1 MLKNTSTSQLTI
13 HDVEWFPN
21 DGVFRIKAP
30 IEDQTLEMGLQWEE
44 EDRDKITFNI
54 YLALYNKRKHMGI
67 NEDKILST
75 GKNPFMTYKVALK
88 CFDLLEKRCLKEE
101 TLAEKDIL
109 LYCHWVD
116 HRRRDVYYKVLHK
129 RGYDWMRY
137 QNQKVIGK
145 WFRRK

>member
-1 MLKNTSTSQLTI
+1 
-13 HDVEWFPN
+13 
-21 DGVFRIKAP
+21 
-30 IEDQTLEMGLQWEE
+30 
-44 EDRDKITFNI
+44 
-54 YLALYNKRKHMGI
+54 MGI
-67 NEDKILST
+67 NEDKKLST

-109 LYCHWVD
+109 LYCPWVD